1 MRIAV
6 IDDRPAD
13 RDYIAALVTRWAK
26 DRDTAVTTVPFPS
39 AESFLF
45 AYSEDKD
52 FDILLLDIEM
62 GSTAGEAARAIN
74 GVELA
79 KTVRAENDTM
89 QMVFITGF
97 PDFIAEGYEVSAL
110 HYLMKPVDR
119 DKLFS
124 VLDRAAANLG
134 KAERWILLP
143 SGDGQTRVRLDRILY
158 AEAFG
163 HDLTV
168 HTEDGDFA
176 FRKTI
181 GAWEAELGLEAGFV
195 RCHRSVL
202 VNLRFVSKITRT
214 DVVLDNGTVLPL
226 ARNAAQAVNLAFIR
240 YYREGIE

>member
-6 IDDRPAD
+6 IDDQPAD
-13 RDYIAALVTRWAK
+13 RDYIAALVSRWAK

-39 AESFLF
+39 AEAFLF
-45 AYSEDKD
+45 DYSEDRD

-62 GSTAGEAARAIN
+62 GAIN

-79 KTVRAENDTM
+79 KTVRAENEAV

-124 VLDRAAANLG
+124 VLDRAAVNLR

-163 HDLTV
+163 HNLTV

-181 GAWEAELGLEAGFV
+181 GAWEAELGPVAGFV

-202 VNLRFVSKITRT
+202 VNLRYVSKIMKT

>member
-13 RDYIAALVTRWAK
+13 RDYIAALVSRWAK
-26 DRDTAVTTVPFPS
+26 DRDTAVTAVPFPS
-39 AESFLF
+39 AEAFLF
-45 AYSEDKD
+45 DYSEDKN

-62 GSTAGEAARAIN
+62 GAIN

-79 KTVRAENDTM
+79 KTVRAENDAV

-134 KAERWILLP
+134 KAERRL
-143 SGDGQTRVRLDRILY
+143 RVTFERRTDYVPFSKILY
-158 AEAFG
+158 
-163 HDLTV
+163 
-168 HTEDGDFA
+168 
-176 FRKTI
+176 
-181 GAWEAELGLEAGFV
+181 LEAQKQYV
-195 RCHRSVL
+195 RIVTEGEEYRMKASLAETAAQLDEFFFSCQRSFI
-202 VNLRFVSKITRT
+202 VNLRYVARILPDR
-214 DVVLDNGTVLPL
+214 VVLKNGAEVPISRGM
-226 ARNAAQAVNLAFIR
+226 AEKIGREIIR
-240 YYREGIE
+240 LF

>member
-6 IDDRPAD
+6 IDDQPAD

-26 DRDTAVTTVPFPS
+26 ERDQTVVTVPFPS
-39 AESFLF
+39 SESFLF
-45 AYSEDKD
+45 TYSEDKD

-62 GSTAGEAARAIN
+62 GAIN

-79 KTVRAENDTM
+79 KTIRAENDAL

-124 VLDRAAANLG
+124 VFDRAAANLG

-181 GAWEAELGLEAGFV
+181 GAWEAELDPEAGFV

-202 VNLRFVSKITRT
+202 VNLRYVSKIMRT

-226 ARNAAQAVNLAFIR
+226 ARNAVQAVNLAFIR

>member
-1 MRIAV
+1 
-6 IDDRPAD
+6 
-13 RDYIAALVTRWAK
+13 
-26 DRDTAVTTVPFPS
+26 
-39 AESFLF
+39 
-45 AYSEDKD
+45 
-52 FDILLLDIEM
+52 M
-62 GSTAGEAARAIN
+62 GAIN

-79 KTVRAENDTM
+79 KTVRSENDAV
-89 QMVFITGF
+89 QMIFITGF

-124 VLDRAAANLG
+124 VLDRAAVNLG

-143 SGDGQTRVRLDRILY
+143 SGDGQTRVRLDRIQY

-181 GAWEAELGLEAGFV
+181 GAWEAELGPEAGFV

-202 VNLRFVSKITRT
+202 VNLRYVSKIMRT

>member
-6 IDDRPAD
+6 IDDQPAD

-26 DRDTAVTTVPFPS
+26 DRDTAVTAVPFPTS
-39 AESFLF
+39 EAFLF
-45 AYSEDKD
+45 AYSEDRD

-62 GSTAGEAARAIN
+62 GAIN

-79 KTVRAENDTM
+79 KTVRKENDVV

-124 VLDRAAANLG
+124 VLDRAATNLG

-181 GAWEAELGLEAGFV
+181 GAWEAELGPEAGFV

-202 VNLRFVSKITRT
+202 VNLRYVSKIMRT

>member
-6 IDDRPAD
+6 IDDQPAD

-39 AESFLF
+39 AEAFLF
-45 AYSEDKD
+45 AYSEDRD

-62 GSTAGEAARAIN
+62 GAIN

-79 KTVRAENDTM
+79 KTVRAENDAV
-89 QMVFITGF
+89 QMIFITGF

-110 HYLMKPVDR
+110 HYLMKPVDW

-168 HTEDGDFA
+168 HTEDGDFT
-176 FRKTI
+176 FRRTI
-181 GAWEAELGLEAGFV
+181 VAWEVELGPEAGFV

-202 VNLRFVSKITRT
+202 VNLRYVSKITKS
-214 DVVLDNGTVLPL
+214 DVILDDGTALPL

>member
-6 IDDRPAD
+6 IDDQSAD
-13 RDYIAALVTRWAK
+13 RDYIAALVSRWAK
-26 DRDTAVTTVPFPS
+26 DRDTAVTAVPFPS
-39 AESFLF
+39 AEAFLF
-45 AYSEDKD
+45 AYSEDRD

-62 GSTAGEAARAIN
+62 GAIN

-79 KTVRAENDTM
+79 KTVRAENDAV

-124 VLDRAAANLG
+124 ALDRAVANLG

-143 SGDGQTRVRLDRILY
+143 SGDGQTRVRLDRIVY
-158 AEAFG
+158 AEAYG

-168 HTEDGDFA
+168 HTGDGDFT
-176 FRKTI
+176 FRRTI
-181 GAWEAELGLEAGFV
+181 GAWEAELGPDAGFV

-202 VNLRFVSKITRT
+202 VNLRFVSKITKT
-214 DVVLDNGTVLPL
+214 DVVLDDGTVLPL
-226 ARNAAQAVNLAFIR
+226 ARNAQQAVSQAFIR
-240 YYREGIE
+240 YYREGMG

>member
-1 MRIAV
+1 MRIAI
-6 IDDRPAD
+6 IDDRHAD
-13 RDYIAALVTRWAK
+13 RDYIAALVSRWAK
-26 DRDTAVTTVPFPS
+26 DRDTAVTAVPFPS
-39 AESFLF
+39 AEAFLF
-45 AYSEDKD
+45 AYSEDRD

-62 GSTAGEAARAIN
+62 GAIN

-79 KTVRAENDTM
+79 KTVRAENDAV

-143 SGDGQTRVRLDRILY
+143 SGDGQTRVHLNRILY

-181 GAWEAELGLEAGFV
+181 GAWEAELGPEAGFI

-202 VNLRFVSKITRT
+202 VNLRYVSKVTKI
-214 DVVLDNGTVLPL
+214 DVILDDGTALPL

>member
-6 IDDRPAD
+6 IDDQPAD

-26 DRDTAVTTVPFPS
+26 ERDQAVVTVPFPS
-39 AESFLF
+39 SESFLF
-45 AYSEDKD
+45 AYSEDRD

-62 GSTAGEAARAIN
+62 GAIN

-79 KTVRAENDTM
+79 KTVRAENDAV

-168 HTEDGDFA
+168 HTEDGDFT

-181 GAWEAELGLEAGFV
+181 GAWEAELGPEAGFV

-202 VNLRFVSKITRT
+202 VNLRYVSKITKI
-214 DVVLDNGTVLPL
+214 DVILDDGTALPL

>member
-1 MRIAV
+1 MRIAI
-6 IDDRPAD
+6 IDDRHAD
-13 RDYIAALVTRWAK
+13 RDYIAALVSRWAK
-26 DRDTAVTTVPFPS
+26 DRDTAVTAVPFPS
-39 AESFLF
+39 AEAFLF
-45 AYSEDKD
+45 AYSEDRD

-62 GSTAGEAARAIN
+62 GAII

-79 KTVRAENDTM
+79 KTVRAENDAV

-97 PDFIAEGYEVSAL
+97 PDFITEGYEVSAL
-110 HYLMKPVDR
+110 HYLMKPVDW

-143 SGDGQTRVRLDRILY
+143 SGDGQTRVRLDQILY

-181 GAWEAELGLEAGFV
+181 GAWEAELGPEAGFI

-202 VNLRFVSKITRT
+202 VNLRYVSKVTRI
-214 DVVLDNGTVLPL
+214 DVILDDGTALPL

>member
-6 IDDRPAD
+6 IDDQPAD
-13 RDYIAALVTRWAK
+13 RDYIVALVSRWAEE
-26 DRDTAVTTVPFPS
+26 RDTAVTAVPFPS
-39 AESFLF
+39 AEAFLF
-45 AYSEDKD
+45 AYSEDRD

-62 GSTAGEAARAIN
+62 GAIN

-79 KTVRAENDTM
+79 KTVRAENDAV
-89 QMVFITGF
+89 QMIFITGF

-110 HYLMKPVDR
+110 HYLLKPVDR

-143 SGDGQTRVRLDRILY
+143 SGDGQTRIRLDRILY

-168 HTEDGDFA
+168 HTEDGDFT

-181 GAWEAELGLEAGFV
+181 GAWEAELGPEAGFI

-202 VNLRFVSKITRT
+202 VNLRYVSKITRT

>member
-1 MRIAV
+1 MRITV
-6 IDDRPAD
+6 IDDQPAD

-26 DRDTAVTTVPFPS
+26 ERDQTVVTVPFPS
-39 AESFLF
+39 SESFLF
-45 AYSEDKD
+45 ACSEDKD

-62 GSTAGEAARAIN
+62 GAIN

-79 KTVRAENDTM
+79 KTVRAENDAV
-89 QMVFITGF
+89 QMIFITGF

-168 HTEDGDFA
+168 HTEDGDFT

-181 GAWEAELGLEAGFV
+181 GAWEAELGPEAGFI

-202 VNLRFVSKITRT
+202 VNLRYVSKVTKI
-214 DVVLDNGTVLPL
+214 DVILDDGTALPL

>member
-6 IDDRPAD
+6 IDDQPAD

-26 DRDTAVTTVPFPS
+26 DRDEIVVSVPFPS
-39 AESFLF
+39 AEAFLF

-62 GSTAGEAARAIN
+62 GTIN

-79 KTVRAENDTM
+79 KTVRAENDAV
-89 QMVFITGF
+89 QMIFITGF

-110 HYLMKPVDR
+110 HYLMKPVDL

-124 VLDRAAANLG
+124 VLNRAAANLG

-143 SGDGQTRVRLDRILY
+143 SGDGQTRVRLNRILY

-168 HTEDGDFA
+168 HTEDGDFT

-181 GAWEAELGLEAGFV
+181 GAWEAELGPEAGFV